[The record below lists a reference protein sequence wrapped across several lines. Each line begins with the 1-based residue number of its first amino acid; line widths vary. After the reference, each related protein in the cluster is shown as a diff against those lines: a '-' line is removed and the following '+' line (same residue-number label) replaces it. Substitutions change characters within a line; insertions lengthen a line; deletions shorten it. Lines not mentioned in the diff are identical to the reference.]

1 MAEKRLFKE
10 LKLLVKNHPLLTHSQ
25 IVELAPENEE
35 TSIFEWKAVI
45 AKPTRDDSP
54 YYYNGQW
61 TLDIVADL
69 SYPIKPPKVKFNKET
84 PINHPNVDLKTGE
97 ICLDILKDESWSPA
111 WNLEHIVLAILM
123 LIDTPEPDSP
133 FNVDLANLFRSDKDA
148 FESVVQYTIWK
159 HGTFYEGAKEKSGVK
174 TWSILAYDISSE
186 EEDNEEEE
194 EEPEKEGGEQS
205 KEGEADGEVEHEVGD
220 ESLGKSS
227 EFRFQIAHSHEETE
241 YANETKDETV
251 NTTSTRESEPS
262 QSLSASSTTSQ
273 SSKVPVRPPTSTTAS
288 QTRIIQNVG
297 EEVKREFIQK
307 ATEVDAMSPNLT
319 GSSSLHA
326 AHESVTKAVSRQVEE
341 ICHSPPNSEVEPRH
355 RNSET
360 EKEKSV
366 EEVKERF
373 LRHIDEQVNQVRKF
387 QECQR
392 AVVQ

>member
-10 LKLLVKNHPLLTHSQ
+10 LKQLVKNHPLQTHSQ
-25 IVELAPENEE
+25 IVELSPENEE

-111 WNLEHIVLAILM
+111 WNLEYILVAILM

-159 HGTFYEGAKEKSGVK
+159 YGTFYEGDKEKSGVK

-194 EEPEKEGGEQS
+194 EDEEEKE
-205 KEGEADGEVEHEVGD
+205 DEVED
-220 ESLGKSS
+220 ESLEKSS
-227 EFRFQIAHSHEETE
+227 EFVFHIPHSHEETE
-241 YANETKDETV
+241 YANETNDGPV
-251 NTTSTRESEPS
+251 NTTRESETFQSVSTSSTNS
-262 QSLSASSTTSQ
+262 QSGSISA
-273 SSKVPVRPPTSTTAS
+273 PVRPPTSTTAS
-288 QTRIIQNVG
+288 QTRIIQDVG

-319 GSSSLHA
+319 GSSSLNA
-326 AHESVTKAVSRQVEE
+326 AHESVAKAVSRQVEE

-360 EKEKSV
+360 EKETSV

-373 LRHIDEQVNQVRKF
+373 LRNIDEQVNQVRKF